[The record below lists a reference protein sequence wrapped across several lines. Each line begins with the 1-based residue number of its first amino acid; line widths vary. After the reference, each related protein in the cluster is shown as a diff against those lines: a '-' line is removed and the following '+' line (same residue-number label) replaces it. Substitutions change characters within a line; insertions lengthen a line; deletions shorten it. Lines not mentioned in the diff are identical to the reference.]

1 MTKRIKVKDISKDPP
16 EQLLHL
22 MAEELMP
29 LPCCQGEL
37 NDNPP
42 IRPLTEEQR
51 SKYECSLDGLSVVHL
66 TKPQSKEEEDE
77 LVASFLSGLKKL
89 LSKKDNWL

>member
-1 MTKRIKVKDISKDPP
+1 MTKRIKVKDISQDPP

-22 MAEELMP
+22 TVEELMP

-42 IRPLTEEQR
+42 IRPLTEEQKR
-51 SKYECSLDGLSVVHL
+51 TFDRKLSDFHRIFYGESYRERRGRGV
-66 TKPQSKEEEDE
+66 
-77 LVASFLSGLKKL
+77 
-89 LSKKDNWL
+89 